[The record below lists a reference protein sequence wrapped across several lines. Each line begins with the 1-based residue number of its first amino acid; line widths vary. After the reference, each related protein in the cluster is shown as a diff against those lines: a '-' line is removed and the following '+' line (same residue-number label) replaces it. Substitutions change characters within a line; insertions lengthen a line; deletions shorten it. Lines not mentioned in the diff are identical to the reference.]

1 MGVPYNFLQE
11 LSGIGKTT
19 PPFEFDSSSRYIG
32 WNPTNYFFADESANF
47 YSALNL
53 EQKRNANELVF
64 SYVNLKSLSSRRD
77 TQETGNIILKF
88 SKNSFSK
95 GPLETGS
102 ISISPSLA
110 VFSFPLETGHIF
122 VSLLS
127 SFTSGI
133 NDVCSGGVA
142 FDYNFVE
149 SLTEEASGELAFDVF
164 IKKINKEYSSLG
176 LVLSTGIYE
185 GSLFISKNDYS
196 NLNLIIFTGSYQG
209 PTSE

>member
-11 LSGIGKTT
+11 LSGVSKTT
-19 PPFEFDSSSRYIG
+19 PPSEFDSSSRYIG
-32 WNPTNYFFADESANF
+32 WNPTNYFFADESGSF
-47 YSALNL
+47 YSTLNL
-53 EQKRNANELVF
+53 EQKRNGSNELAF
-64 SYVNLKSLSSRRD
+64 SYVNLESLSNRRD
-77 TQETGNIILKF
+77 LLETGNIILKF

-133 NDVCSGGVA
+133 NEVCSGGVT
-142 FDYNFVE
+142 FDYNFIE
-149 SLTEEASGELAFDVF
+149 SFAEVASGELAFDVF
-164 IKKINKEYSSLG
+164 IKKINKEYSSLD
-176 LVLSTGIYE
+176 LVLSTGTYE
-185 GSLFISKNDYS
+185 GSVSISKNDYS
-196 NLNLIIFTGSYQG
+196 NLGLIIFTGSYQG
-209 PTSE
+209 A

>member
-11 LSGIGKTT
+11 LSGVSKTT
-19 PPFEFDSSSRYIG
+19 PPSEFDSSSRYIG
-32 WNPTNYFFADESANF
+32 WNPTNYFFADESGSF
-47 YSALNL
+47 YSTLNL
-53 EQKRNANELVF
+53 EQKRNGSNELAF
-64 SYVNLKSLSSRRD
+64 SYVNLESLSNRRD
-77 TQETGNIILKF
+77 LLETGNIILKF

-110 VFSFPLETGHIF
+110 VFSFPLETGHIL

-133 NDVCSGGVA
+133 NEVCSGGVT
-142 FDYNFVE
+142 FGYNFIE
-149 SLTEEASGELAFDVF
+149 SFAEVASGELAFDVF
-164 IKKINKEYSSLG
+164 IKKINKEYSSLD
-176 LVLSTGIYE
+176 LVLSTGTYD
-185 GSLFISKNDYS
+185 GSVSISKNDYS

-209 PTSE
+209 PG